1 MIYANILLTANDE
14 KDVPAL
20 RDLLREQGRLSRTE
34 PGCLRFEV
42 YHSQSDPKVFLLVER
57 WETAEALDVHR
68 TAKAYTEI
76 YKPQVIPKVTRSPHP
91 SQLVE

>member
-1 MIYANILLTANDE
+1 MIYANVLLTVSDE
-14 KDVPAL
+14 KDVPAI
-20 RDLLREQGRLSRTE
+20 RDLLREQGRLSRAE

-42 YHSQSDPKVFLLVER
+42 YHSQSDPKVFLLCER

-76 YKPQVIPKVTRSPHP
+76 YKPQVLPKVSRVAHP
-91 SQLVE
+91 SQLIE